1 MNNSLNSTFASER
14 NNIMNNN
21 NHDPLNETAF
31 QAFLEISNKDKEA
44 IIQNF
49 NDYVGVFKLFT
60 EYNPHKI
67 CEILNNLRNLI
78 TTKENLKLYISCY
91 EGLILFQNKDIR
103 LLGINE
109 FFLSINYGLENIKNL
124 LYSDDFWEYV
134 FKLSSEIIHKL
145 INKEY
150 YNSLKIFIYNLTNL
164 FGIINENNYSYLSLF
179 LTNIKELII
188 NNKEDIMLIGIESIY
203 NILNN
208 ERMIKNITFLHNFIL
223 LITNI
228 IINSLQN
235 DILNININYF
245 SVSSNKIQIYSL
257 INKFMLNCKIQL
269 EMINILDKII
279 NNYLN
284 IIINR
289 DDIIIILDALEKSFN
304 IAFSF
309 NCNFDLR
316 LAITYYENANNV
328 IGLFKQMQTSIKIFY
343 NLLVKLYILN
353 SNKENRLFC
362 LEYIFE
368 NSVKVLKNF
377 IDVNKDYISSK
388 SKIEEIE
395 EKNINKNEINIEK
408 KKLFEKER
416 LINNMLEPINTYIF
430 QNILK
435 FEFYKYDKY
444 KNCIIEYLLELIMS
458 DSEDLRKII
467 KDILIKIYSN

>member
-1 MNNSLNSTFASER
+1 MNSLNSTFASER
-14 NNIMNNN
+14 NNMMHNNN
-21 NHDPLNETAF
+21 DPLNETAF

-49 NDYVGVFKLFT
+49 SDYVGVFKLFT

-67 CEILNNLRNLI
+67 LEILSNLRNLI
-78 TTKENLKLYISCY
+78 ITKENLKLYISCY
-91 EGLILFQNKDIR
+91 EGLIVFHNKDIR

-109 FFLSINYGLENIKNL
+109 YFLSINYGIENIKNL
-124 LYSDDFWEYV
+124 LYNDDFWEYV
-134 FKLSSEIIHKL
+134 FKQSNEIIHKL

-150 YNSLKIFIYNLTNL
+150 YNCLKTFIYKLINL
-164 FGIINENNYSYLSLF
+164 FGIISENNFSYFSLF
-179 LTNIKELII
+179 LNNIKELII
-188 NNKEDIMLIGIESIY
+188 NNKEDIMLIGIELIN

-208 ERMIKNITFLHNFIL
+208 ERIIKNITFLHNFIL
-223 LITNI
+223 IITNI

-245 SVSSNKIQIYSL
+245 SIPSNKIQIYSF
-257 INKFMLNCKIQL
+257 INKFMLNSKIQL

-289 DDIIIILDALEKSFN
+289 DDIILILNALEKSFN

-343 NLLVKLYILN
+343 NLLVKLYLLN
-353 SNKENRLFC
+353 SNKDNKTFF

-368 NSVKVLKNF
+368 NSKKILQNF
-377 IDVNKDYISSK
+377 IDINKDYISSK

-395 EKNINKNEINIEK
+395 EKNNNKNEVNIEK